1 MSATLDTVF
10 QAAMQLSES
19 ERSQLVD
26 ALLPSVPDRFV
37 PGSPLTR
44 SELDER
50 WAAYQQSGGKGLSW
64 EEVQLRSRKRAGIH
78 D

>member
-1 MSATLDTVF
+1 MSATLDNVLE
-10 QAAMQLSES
+10 AAMQLTDL

-26 ALLPSVPDRFV
+26 ALLTSVPNQIV
-37 PGSPLTR
+37 TAPPLTR

-50 WAAYQQSGGKGLSW
+50 WAAYQKGGGQGMTW
-64 EEVQLRSRKRAGIH
+64 EEVRLRSRQRAGIH

>member
-1 MSATLDTVF
+1 MIVTLDTVL
-10 QAAMQLSES
+10 QAAMQLSDT

-37 PGSPLTR
+37 PGLPLTR

-50 WAAYQQSGGKGLSW
+50 WAAYQQGGGKGLSW
-64 EEVQLRSRKRAGIH
+64 EEVRLQSRERAGIH

>member
-1 MSATLDTVF
+1 MNATLDTVL
-10 QAAMQLSES
+10 QAAMQLSDL

-37 PGSPLTR
+37 PRSPLTR
-44 SELDER
+44 AELDER
-50 WAAYQQSGGKGLSW
+50 WTAYQIGGGQGLSW
-64 EEVQLRSRKRAGIH
+64 EEVRLRSRERAGIH

>member
-1 MSATLDTVF
+1 MSATLDNVLE
-10 QAAMQLSES
+10 AAMQLTDL

-26 ALLPSVPDRFV
+26 ALLTSVPDRFS
-37 PGSPLTR
+37 PGAPLTR

-50 WAAYQQSGGKGLSW
+50 WAAYQQGGGQAMTW
-64 EEVQLRSRKRAGIH
+64 DEVRLRSHERAGIH